1 MKSELEHT
9 IRNLLFETR
18 QFNANDVLVN
28 CLSDSIL
35 TLKSETELLEP
46 FPRERVKKVVSFA
59 TKVQKESGIFP
70 LCFAQFSFKWTY
82 KSTEIISPLFLT
94 PLEAITNK
102 VSQEITFQQD
112 EDDRFI
118 NPFIFQVL
126 KDEWDLEL
134 PNDAL
139 NPTAIEAFIQL
150 HHLPIELQPF
160 FAIGN
165 FHHHRYEMVKE
176 LEALLL
182 QEPSSSIASIFGEAR
197 EESLEI
203 LNLPSALLFPSDID
217 QLAVF
222 EHVSEDNCVVQGPPG
237 TGKSQVL
244 ANLIGKLANQ
254 EKQLL
259 VVSEKRVALEVLQKK
274 LQQFDLDQLCFIASS
289 EIVSKSF
296 IQSLKQ
302 AWLDLDQQKVE
313 KKTNWQELVASK
325 THQLTYFLDMLNQST
340 LIGGVSYEQFQNL
353 ANHQTLDHVIF
364 DSNLP
369 ALDEWILCEKTVQ
382 ELYEKDLAFYVGS
395 TSISV
400 FRNELFF
407 QLDTKI
413 RSWILTLK
421 KVQEIFEIQTWDDLQ
436 LALKKAALCQNFSN
450 PFFRKFEA
458 ILTPNSKAQKSFLR
472 LQKKWNKLQLEIL
485 ALEKNSPNWITTP
498 NFSTCDLLLS
508 MLKKTSFFSRMKA
521 KKMWANYAAFP
532 IEKAEVLLNY
542 QQRINEKINQI
553 AQLKIEFCEIGINS
567 PETELDQLNHQ
578 LHFYSDFETDIR
590 VKLSLEEQEKFAAY
604 NATLNTLYTDLKLNF
619 KLDDGVE
626 LNQFLA
632 QYLVK
637 FDVLCTYKKTIQ
649 TWSSTFLTAL
659 KYRSEFDQLK
669 AEILKSSWTKFTL
682 QFPNF
687 SHFKVQDLVKL
698 SAEICA
704 LQAQESVQFA
714 QEILAKRAQKFAAF
728 HTLLQTP
735 TAQLSVEK
743 KAQKKLLKN
752 GKSQLIKL
760 FARSKNF
767 PSLRELFASDA
778 LEWIQLLKPIWLSN
792 PVQVAKCFP
801 LQQALFDVCIFDE
814 ASQIPLANAL
824 GSIQRAKRILIAG
837 DQHQMGPHHY
847 FKAQSDELVNVL
859 HQASF
864 YWKNVGLH
872 HHYRSEHPTLI
883 QFSNQHFYNNQ
894 LIAFPTYQQE
904 KQPIQWHYLPEG
916 RFIAREN
923 NLEAQAV
930 AQQITSVIA
939 SSETIG
945 IVAFSETQLAAIY
958 RYLSPEIQQK
968 LADRIDSNTLFFK
981 ALENV
986 QGEECDCLI
995 ISFGYAKNE
1004 ANEFALRFGPMN
1016 SKNGTKRLNVL
1027 LTRARKKIHF
1037 FSSVN
1042 AADFKLSDN
1051 EAIRLLRLFFL
1062 QLEANSNVT
1071 VPVFPF
1077 DLSPIIED
1085 QNLYFDKIY
1094 TKLNQAEEMITF
1106 VRVLTNRS
1114 WQLHFT

>member
-1 MKSELEHT
+1 MKTELEHT

-46 FPRERVKKVVSFA
+46 FLRERVKKVVSFA

-118 NPFIFQVL
+118 NPFVQQVF

-134 PNDAL
+134 PDEM
-139 NPTAIEAFIQL
+139 TSEAVAAFLQL
-150 HHLPIELQPF
+150 HSLPIKLQQF
-160 FAIGN
+160 YAVGN

-176 LEALLL
+176 LEALL
-182 QEPSSSIASIFGEAR
+182 QEEPSESIGALFGESVTKLP
-197 EESLEI
+197 EK
-203 LNLPSALLFPSDID
+203 LNLSPALLFPSDVD
-217 QLAVF
+217 QLAVYDQI
-222 EHVSEDNCVVQGPPG
+222 SNDNCVVQGPPG

-244 ANLIGKLANQ
+244 ANLIGKLVCE

-289 EIVSKSF
+289 EIVSKEF
-296 IQSLKQ
+296 IHSLKQ
-302 AWLDLDQQKVE
+302 AWIDLDQHVVQSIP
-313 KKTNWQELVASK
+313 NNLDRAAQK
-325 THQLTYFLDMLNQST
+325 THQLSYYLDMLNQPT
-340 LIGGVSYEQFQNL
+340 LIGGISYEQFQSC
-353 ANHQTLDHVIF
+353 AKGHPFEQVIF

-369 ALDEWILCEKTVQ
+369 SVDVWILNEKTIK
-382 ELYEKDLAFYVGS
+382 ELYEKDLAFFVGS
-395 TSISV
+395 TSIAILK
-400 FRNELFF
+400 NELFF

-421 KVQEIFEIQTWDDLQ
+421 KVQEIFEIQTWDDLK

-485 ALEKNSPNWITTP
+485 TLEKNSPNWITTP

-521 KKMWANYAAFP
+521 KKMWANYADFP
-532 IEKAEVLLNY
+532 IEKAEELLNY
-542 QQRINEKINQI
+542 QQGINEKINQI

-637 FDVLCTYKKTIQ
+637 FEDVCGYKKILENWDSTILQ
-649 TWSSTFLTAL
+649 AL
-659 KYRSEFDQLK
+659 KTRSNFDQLK

-687 SHFKVQDLVKL
+687 SQFKVQDLVKL
-698 SAEICA
+698 STEICA

-735 TAQLSVEK
+735 STQLSAAE
-743 KAQKKLLKN
+743 KAQKKRLKN

-760 FARSKNF
+760 FTRSKNF

-801 LQQALFDVCIFDE
+801 FQKDLFDVAIFDE

-824 GSIQRAKRILIAG
+824 GTIQRSKRILIAG
-837 DQHQMGPHHY
+837 DAHQMGPHSY
-847 FKAQSDELVNVL
+847 FKTQTEDLVSVL

-864 YWKNVGLH
+864 HWKNVALH
-872 HHYRSEHPTLI
+872 HHYRSEHPGLI

-904 KQPIQWHYLPEG
+904 VQPIEWHYMPEG
-916 RFIAREN
+916 RFIEREN

-930 AQQITSVIA
+930 AQHITVLIDSR
-939 SSETIG
+939 ETLG
-945 IVAFSETQLAAIY
+945 VVAFSEIQLAAIY
-958 RYLSPEIQQK
+958 RHLSPKTQLK
-968 LADRIDSNTLFFK
+968 LADRIESNTLFFK

-986 QGEECDCLI
+986 QGEECDRLI
-995 ISFGYAKNE
+995 ISFGYARNE
-1004 ANEFALRFGPMN
+1004 AGEFALRFGPIN

-1037 FSSVN
+1037 FSSVK
-1042 AADFKLSDN
+1042 AADFKLSSN
-1051 EAIRLLRLFFL
+1051 EAIRLLHLFLL
-1062 QLEANSNVT
+1062 QLETIQPTQS
-1071 VPVFPF
+1071 PVFPF
-1077 DLSPIIED
+1077 QLAPTINE
-1085 QNLYFDKIY
+1085 NELCFDKVY
-1094 TKLNQAEEMITF
+1094 TNIQQANELITF

-1114 WQLHFT
+1114 WKLNFT